1 MIWLIISLIGAI
13 ATSLTTIFAKIGLK
27 NVNSNFATFYRTGI
41 IIIFS
46 LIICLI
52 TNSLSQVTVL
62 SLQNWLFLILSG
74 LLTGCSWLCY
84 FKAIKLGN
92 INKVA
97 PIDKSSFVLT
107 SILFLIFFFDDTT
120 KGGNPLTITMLIIS
134 ILLML
139 IGTILMIN
147 KDDNS
152 QMKSQKWLIYA
163 IMSAIFAS
171 LVSLFVKLG
180 LQGISSHLG
189 TLIRTIIVFI
199 FAGSIILA
207 KKDYVETKKITKK
220 NWLFLTL
227 SGISTGIAWL
237 SEYYALNIE
246 GTNPIAV
253 NSISKL
259 AILLTMA
266 FSFFILK
273 EKFNKKS
280 ICGLILLTSGIIL
293 IIIFSL

>member
-52 TNSLSQVTVL
+52 TNSLSQVAVL
-62 SLQNWLFLILSG
+62 SLQNWMYLVLSG

-84 FKAIKLGN
+84 FKAIKLGS

-107 SILFLIFFFDDTT
+107 SIMFLIFFFFDTT
-120 KGGNPLTITMLIIS
+120 KGGNPLTITMLILA

-147 KDDNS
+147 KDNNT

-180 LQGISSHLG
+180 LQGISSNLG

-199 FAGSIILA
+199 FAGSIVLV

>member
-62 SLQNWLFLILSG
+62 SLQNWMYLVLSG

-84 FKAIKLGN
+84 FKAIKLGS

-120 KGGNPLTITMLIIS
+120 KGGNPLTITMLILA

-147 KDDNS
+147 KDNNS
-152 QMKSQKWLIYA
+152 QMKSQKRLIYA

-180 LQGISSHLG
+180 LQGISSNLG

-199 FAGSIILA
+199 FAGSIVLV

-227 SGISTGIAWL
+227 SGITTGIAWL

>member
-1 MIWLIISLIGAI
+1 MIWLVVSFIGAI

-41 IIIFS
+41 IIVFS
-46 LIICLI
+46 LIICL
-52 TNSLSQVTVL
+52 VTHSFSSINTL
-62 SLQNWLFLILSG
+62 TYKNWLFLILSG
-74 LLTGCSWLCY
+74 ALTGCSWLCY

-107 SILFLIFFFDDTT
+107 SILFFIFFFDETT
-120 KGGNPLTITMLIIS
+120 KGGNLVTISMLILA
-134 ILLML
+134 ILLM
-139 IGTILMIN
+139 ISGTFLMIN
-147 KDDNS
+147 KTNN
-152 QMKSQKWLIYA
+152 QKTKSQKWLIYA
-163 IMSAIFAS
+163 IFSSVFAS
-171 LVSLFVKLG
+171 LVSLFVKIG
-180 LQGISSHLG
+180 LQGIPTQLG

-199 FAGSIILA
+199 FAGSIVMI
-207 KKDYVETKKITKK
+207 KKDYSGVKKITKK
-220 NWLFLTL
+220 NWLFLSL
-227 SGISTGIAWL
+227 SGISTGIVWL
-237 SEYYALNIE
+237 SEYYALNME
-246 GTNPIAV
+246 GVNPIAV

-280 ICGLILLTSGIIL
+280 LCGLALLTSGIIL

>member
-62 SLQNWLFLILSG
+62 SLQNWMYLVLSG

-84 FKAIKLGN
+84 FKAIKLGS

-120 KGGNPLTITMLIIS
+120 KGGNPLTITMLILA

-147 KDDNS
+147 KDNNT

-180 LQGISSHLG
+180 LQGISSNFG

-199 FAGSIILA
+199 FAGSIVLV

-227 SGISTGIAWL
+227 SGITTGIAWL

>member
-84 FKAIKLGN
+84 FKAIKLGS

-120 KGGNPLTITMLIIS
+120 KGGNPLTITMLILAIV
-134 ILLML
+134 LML

-147 KDDNS
+147 KDNNS

-180 LQGISSHLG
+180 LQGISSNLG

-199 FAGSIILA
+199 FAGSIVLV

-227 SGISTGIAWL
+227 SGITTGIAWL

>member
-1 MIWLIISLIGAI
+1 MIWLVVSFIGAI

-41 IIIFS
+41 IIVFS
-46 LIICLI
+46 LIICL
-52 TNSLSQVTVL
+52 VTHSFSSINTL
-62 SLQNWLFLILSG
+62 TYKNWLFLILSG
-74 LLTGCSWLCY
+74 VLTGCSWLCY

-107 SILFLIFFFDDTT
+107 SILFFIFFFDETT
-120 KGGNPLTITMLIIS
+120 KGGNLVTISMLILA

-139 IGTILMIN
+139 SGTFLMIN
-147 KDDNS
+147 KTNN
-152 QMKSQKWLIYA
+152 QETKSQKWLIYA
-163 IMSAIFAS
+163 ILSSVFAS
-171 LVSLFVKLG
+171 LVSLFVKIG
-180 LQGISSHLG
+180 LQGIPTQLG

-199 FAGSIILA
+199 FAGSIVMI
-207 KKDYVETKKITKK
+207 KKDYSGVKKITKK
-220 NWLFLTL
+220 NWLFLSL

-237 SEYYALNIE
+237 SEYYALNME
-246 GTNPIAV
+246 GVNPIAV

-280 ICGLILLTSGIIL
+280 LCGLALLTSGIIL

>member
-13 ATSLTTIFAKIGLK
+13 ATSITTIFAKIGLK

-62 SLQNWLFLILSG
+62 SLQNWMYLVLSG

-84 FKAIKLGN
+84 FKAIKLGS

-120 KGGNPLTITMLIIS
+120 KGGNPLTITMLILAIV
-134 ILLML
+134 LML

-147 KDDNS
+147 KDNNT

-180 LQGISSHLG
+180 LQGISSNLG

-199 FAGSIILA
+199 FAGSIVLV
-207 KKDYVETKKITKK
+207 KKDYSETKKITKK

-227 SGISTGIAWL
+227 SGITTGIAWL